1 MYAAVK
7 SAKTSSQI
15 VVLLKYTSYLA
26 RQDSTS
32 IGVIPYDNRK
42 ENSTDFTRK
51 ICKNDL
57 LSISGIRML
66 LTIIRQNVL

>member
-1 MYAAVK
+1 MYAAVQ

-15 VVLLKYTSYLA
+15 VVLLKCTSYLA
-26 RQDSTS
+26 QQDSTS

-51 ICKNDL
+51 ICKNDFL
-57 LSISGIRML
+57 TTKDIRMY